1 MFFLGRGRDDINNL
15 ALVSFNT
22 PPDPSSLWLT
32 HKDLTFNFKLY
43 VGLLTV
49 CPPKNMPAAKLD
61 QVHSLSDPLPGSAE
75 GCQRGGCLMLFQLAF
90 GTTITN
96 VLLAKP

>member
-22 PPDPSSLWLT
+22 PPDPTSLWLT
-32 HKDLTFNFKLY
+32 HKDPTFNFKLY

-49 CPPKNMPAAKLD
+49 CPPKNMPNLTRCILYLTCYQEVQKAAREEVVLC
-61 QVHSLSDPLPGSAE
+61 SS
-75 GCQRGGCLMLFQLAF
+75 
-90 GTTITN
+90 N
-96 VLLAKP
+96 WLLAQP